1 MPIKAVN
8 IPSLM
13 CCLQKECR
21 PSCVPDRRVTKS
33 DVSVRM
39 PKTKH
44 ADNGVDSLPLY
55 PRFAQ
60 SYVCH
65 RRSLR
70 QGSSRRTCP
79 HGRGGWECGQLCLA
93 IPATFTP
100 LVLNAISDFGPSI
113 TNRRSP
119 EIARLSCEK
128 PRWSNGC
135 IPLGDYQKLL
145 SRRGEDLLPKT
156 YRRHL
161 QVALFVHF

>member
-1 MPIKAVN
+1 MLGPLRGRCWIQSPHDKPIYNESISRRENALRAQSGTVPNTVPMMPIKAVN

-21 PSCVPDRRVTKS
+21 PSCAPGRRVTKS

-70 QGSSRRTCP
+70 QGSSRHTCP
-79 HGRGGWECGQLCLA
+79 HGREGGDGSAGNYAWQFL
-93 IPATFTP
+93 
-100 LVLNAISDFGPSI
+100 
-113 TNRRSP
+113 RR
-119 EIARLSCEK
+119 L
-128 PRWSNGC
+128 
-135 IPLGDYQKLL
+135 
-145 SRRGEDLLPKT
+145 RR
-156 YRRHL
+156 
-161 QVALFVHF
+161 